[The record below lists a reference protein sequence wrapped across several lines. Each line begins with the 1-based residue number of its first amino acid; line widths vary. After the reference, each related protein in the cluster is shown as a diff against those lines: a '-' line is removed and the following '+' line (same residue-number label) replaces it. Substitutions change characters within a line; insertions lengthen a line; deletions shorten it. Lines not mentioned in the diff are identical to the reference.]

1 MADPQSLTLAF
12 LSAHPSEA
20 ARVLERLPGNQAGEF
35 FARVPARAGAPALV
49 AMLPTAAARV
59 LGALEDEPALALLT
73 SVGVQAAVG
82 VLRYVAEPRRAR
94 LIAGLPTATA
104 LASRLLLGYPED
116 SVGAWVDPDVI
127 ALDPETPVGDALE
140 RVRHGEEA
148 NIERLHTIDGER
160 RLIGIVEL
168 AALLRAPENST
179 LEVLMRKPAAV
190 LSAMTPLTGAAS
202 QRGWER
208 SSALP
213 VIERGGRLIGI
224 LPRATLARALARNR
238 STAQAVT
245 EVSLAGIVGRGYWD
259 TVSGLAEAAIALLP
273 AAKPVRP
280 ENAETP

>member
-1 MADPQSLTLAF
+1 MADTESLTLAF
-12 LSAHPSEA
+12 LTAHPAEA

-59 LGALEDEPALALLT
+59 IGTLDDAPALALLT

-82 VLRYVAEPRRAR
+82 VLRYVAEPRRTR
-94 LIAGLPTATA
+94 LIEGLPTATA

-116 SVGAWVDPDVI
+116 SVGAWMDPDVI
-127 ALDPETPVGDALE
+127 ALAPETPVRDALA
-140 RVRHGEEA
+140 RVRDGEEA
-148 NIERLHTIDGER
+148 HVERLHTIDGER

-168 AALLRAPENST
+168 ATLLRAPGTTT
-179 LEVLMRKPAAV
+179 LEVLMRKPSAV
-190 LSAMTPLTGAAS
+190 LTAMTPLTGAAS

-213 VIERGGRLIGI
+213 VVERGGRLIGI

-238 STAQAVT
+238 ASGQPVADA
-245 EVSLAGIVGRGYWD
+245 SLAGMFARGYWD
-259 TVSGLAEAAIALLP
+259 TVSALAEVAIALLP
-273 AAKPVRP
+273 TAKPVHP
-280 ENAETP
+280 EKADTT